1 MESSNAART
10 DSGLLVLNGLPGVES
25 ISSRVETALQKR
37 TTDNAEY
44 NDKEI
49 EQVTRLNRSLFPRD
63 FRVSD
68 DAIDTLRVLCSYS
81 RCELKP
87 ARAIQSHRPFIGP
100 LIVFLKRISWPFI
113 RFHLKETFDSI
124 QLFHSWTVY
133 EYGKQAFEID
143 RLKRR
148 LGNEEFSPQNFHS
161 KQ

>member
-1 MESSNAART
+1 MTQQSFSTPESGSL
-10 DSGLLVLNGLPGVES
+10 LLVDNGFPGVES
-25 ISSRVETALQKR
+25 IAERVEKSLHSRLSAK
-37 TTDNAEY
+37 AEY

-49 EQVTRLNRSLFPRD
+49 KQVTKLSRSLFPRD

-148 LGNEEFSPQNFHS
+148 LGD
-161 KQ
+161 